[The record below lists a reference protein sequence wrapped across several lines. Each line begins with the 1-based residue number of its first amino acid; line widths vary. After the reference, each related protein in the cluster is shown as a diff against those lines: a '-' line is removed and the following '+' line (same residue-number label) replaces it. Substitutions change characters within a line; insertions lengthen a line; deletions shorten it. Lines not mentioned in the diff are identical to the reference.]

1 MRCGGPVPLLHCL
14 LLLLVS
20 LLKLLA
26 LLRVPLFSL
35 LLARLVGPFRGLLI
49 FLLLPLLEFLPFLVL
64 LGRELV
70 LLLLISPVQVGITCV
85 GRGRTLHWRKILDM
99 GRWCSHGPSL
109 LGPSRRCVILP
120 SRFPRRNDVVTAK
133 FSGPGGRSNG
143 RPAVICRSPQ
153 LRISA
158 SLLDVL
164 PLRSYGVD
172 VPIMLGNF
180 FLRGGPGRD
189 AALAAVVADMVD
201 YFAIDYGFVV
211 NVVNVDD
218 VDIGD
223 GAVIE
228 EMSAIPTA
236 ANEANAEISKAV
248 INAAVEADVRAPET
262 FVEKKHAA
270 IPTPPRRSPQ
280 VTDLGSKDPG
290 AG

>member
-1 MRCGGPVPLLHCL
+1 
-14 LLLLVS
+14 
-20 LLKLLA
+20 
-26 LLRVPLFSL
+26 
-35 LLARLVGPFRGLLI
+35 
-49 FLLLPLLEFLPFLVL
+49 
-64 LGRELV
+64 
-70 LLLLISPVQVGITCV
+70 
-85 GRGRTLHWRKILDM
+85 
-99 GRWCSHGPSL
+99 
-109 LGPSRRCVILP
+109 
-120 SRFPRRNDVVTAK
+120 
-133 FSGPGGRSNG
+133 
-143 RPAVICRSPQ
+143 
-153 LRISA
+153 
-158 SLLDVL
+158 
-164 PLRSYGVD
+164 
-172 VPIMLGNF
+172 
-180 FLRGGPGRD
+180 
-189 AALAAVVADMVD
+189 VADMVD

-290 AG
+290 AGHPVIIAAVPGPVAGRPDIAVAGANGLLVNGQCRRPEGDCDTNLGKGSGRYRQHYQCEKYFTNGANAHCAFSCPAILRFPGTALRLRIAWKSQSEINVPVRSVDLPDLRVHVKKNIRMS